1 MTAQSLHL
9 QYLPFPFTTHSPV
22 ITWSHLWQRPLS
34 EMISCF
40 MRNINCSPTVV
51 SISTSLPTEI
61 GGPST
66 RGHKWSCSINWW
78 NWLCTMC
85 AIELI
90 DLKRIKDKNSKY
102 LLTYFKHYYSN
113 NTNHICYESQRFQ
126 KKHKLLY
133 RVVFLTG
140 PPQKMTKCQFTY

>member
-1 MTAQSLHL
+1 
-9 QYLPFPFTTHSPV
+9 
-22 ITWSHLWQRPLS
+22 
-34 EMISCF
+34 
-40 MRNINCSPTVV
+40 
-51 SISTSLPTEI
+51 
-61 GGPST
+61 
-66 RGHKWSCSINWW
+66 
-78 NWLCTMC
+78 MC

-133 RVVFLTG
+133 RVVFFTG
-140 PPQKMTKCQFTY
+140 PPKKMTKRLEPPTFRLTAERASQLRHGGLCGCMGEK

>member
-1 MTAQSLHL
+1 MAQSLHL

-66 RGHKWSCSINWW
+66 RGHLFSPPMILWLWRYFKFTIEYSLYHSQTIMFYQLMKLIMYNVCNWTDW
-78 NWLCTMC
+78 F
-85 AIELI
+85 
-90 DLKRIKDKNSKY
+90 KKDKRQKFKIFINIFQT
-102 LLTYFKHYYSN
+102 LLF
-113 NTNHICYESQRFQ
+113 
-126 KKHKLLY
+126 
-133 RVVFLTG
+133 
-140 PPQKMTKCQFTY
+140 